1 MLAPGC
7 KAVAQAEA
15 PFLIVFKSEIIFC
28 FVLSAEVTTLFSTAL
43 VEVVESAA
51 SIDMALS
58 QAGCLTQSAPS

>member
-1 MLAPGC
+1 MFVPGC
-7 KAVAQAEA
+7 RAVAQAAA
-15 PFLIVFKSEIIFC
+15 PLLIVLKSGIILC

-43 VEVVESAA
+43 VDVVESAA